1 MATISFVN
9 CGVTTTTTGRLPKS
23 QSFCSSA
30 TNSTVSLPTLTTVN
44 GRFSA
49 ANRRYLTSG
58 SPIPLCR
65 TRSKMEFIVYVGDQV
80 GDLVPLGIHL
90 PDSWPAW
97 IPGFLF
103 AVIVPFFTNKWGP
116 FAKFKEELDKV
127 EVAVDAVA
135 DRVEEMA
142 EKVEHFVDD
151 IADDL
156 PEGSALRET
165 LEKVESV
172 ADRIGKDAHMVSDLI
187 DKMDEIE
194 AKVEN
199 MFNTKSEG
207 NKTPKLSHE
216 DAKVNPT
223 QSTNL

>member
-1 MATISFVN
+1 MATTIIT
-9 CGVTTTTTGRLPKS
+9 CGVTTTATTGLPKS
-23 QSFCSSA
+23 HNFEPFSSSA
-30 TNSTVSLPTLTTVN
+30 TNSTLSLPTLTTVN

-58 SPIPLCR
+58 SPLSLCH
-65 TRSKMEFIVYVGDQV
+65 TRSKMEFVVYAGDQV
-80 GDLVPLGIHL
+80 GDLLPLGIHL

-127 EVAVDAVA
+127 EVAVDSVA
-135 DRVEEMA
+135 DRVEEIA
-142 EKVEHFVDD
+142 EKVENFVDD

-156 PEGSALRET
+156 PEGSALRQT

-172 ADRIGKDAHMVSDLI
+172 ADRIGKDAHM
-187 DKMDEIE
+187 MDEME

-199 MFNTKSEG
+199 MFNKTSEG
-207 NKTPKLSHE
+207 NGPPKTS
-216 DAKVNPT
+216 DVNAKVKPP